1 MVSARPYSCRSIY
14 FGSENDPSQPRA
26 RCPLQARFVP
36 HGVVRPPPIAAV
48 AVAHCRPTFSVVSI
62 ATHRTGGGRGAPG
75 ATGEGSGGRGDSAFR
90 FQDSVSG
97 WRNVFFLSAAVNVF
111 GLAFYLTFGQAEI
124 QDWAK
129 ERTLTRL

>member
-1 MVSARPYSCRSIY
+1 M
-14 FGSENDPSQPRA
+14 
-26 RCPLQARFVP
+26 
-36 HGVVRPPPIAAV
+36 
-48 AVAHCRPTFSVVSI
+48 
-62 ATHRTGGGRGAPG
+62 GAEEASG
-75 ATGEGSGGRGDSAFR
+75 ATGEGPGDPNNSAFR

-111 GLAFYLTFGQAEI
+111 GLVFYLTFGQAEI

>member
-1 MVSARPYSCRSIY
+1 MCPHVLRDQGR
-14 FGSENDPSQPRA
+14 DP
-26 RCPLQARFVP
+26 LN
-36 HGVVRPPPIAAV
+36 
-48 AVAHCRPTFSVVSI
+48 
-62 ATHRTGGGRGAPG
+62 GGGASG
-75 ATGEGSGGRGDSAFR
+75 ATGEGPGDTGNSVFR

-111 GLAFYLTFGQAEI
+111 GLVFYLTFGQVEI